1 MANSLEY
8 SNTLKDNK
16 DECESIEYTIIEL
29 NEDMQDMIIVV
40 EDNDDT
46 PNEMKIWELQIIVI
60 SQLNLVPIKYQLR
73 IKDII

>member
-46 PNEMKIWELQIIVI
+46 PNEMKIWEL
-60 SQLNLVPIKYQLR
+60 
-73 IKDII
+73 